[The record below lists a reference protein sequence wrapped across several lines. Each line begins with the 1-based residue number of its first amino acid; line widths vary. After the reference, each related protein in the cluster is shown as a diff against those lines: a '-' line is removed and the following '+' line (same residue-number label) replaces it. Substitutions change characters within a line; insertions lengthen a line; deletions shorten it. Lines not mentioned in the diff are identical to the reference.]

1 MTGVVENSTHCFD
14 TRQNFMDPQLTDDG
28 RPYAPIR
35 YSQLIQ
41 ECYVISKQTNTPY
54 TDVRDN
60 MTPRERREI
69 LKLIYDEFKQ
79 SQERMK
85 EIRNK

>member
-1 MTGVVENSTHCFD
+1 MSKTVNLNSDGQTVIVKPLSDGASNLVVE
-14 TRQNFMDPQLTDDG
+14 
-28 RPYAPIR
+28 

-41 ECYVISKQTNTPY
+41 ECYVISKQTNTSY